1 VVDTPSLRDALAALP
16 PVPGAVLAALYER
29 EPQLGDDGAR
39 HPIDATTR
47 ITTGEGC
54 ELIALLNRAGA
65 EAVLEIGLAYGFSTQ
80 FLLAGLQQRGGG
92 QLLAIDPFQS
102 SDWQGIGRRLATA
115 TAAAAE
121 GVTFRC
127 IEEPSA
133 WALPALERRDE
144 RFGLIFV
151 DGYHRFDDV
160 LLDVTAAARLC
171 TPGGVIVLH
180 DLWLPAVRAVL
191 AFLDSNRADI
201 QRVPC
206 CSPDLAAYVCTGPD
220 QRNWDHF
227 VPFTSDAPA
236 PMASS

>member
-1 VVDTPSLRDALAALP
+1 MVDTPSLREALVALP
-16 PVPGAVLAALYER
+16 PESQAVLAGLYDR
-29 EPQLGDDGAR
+29 QPQLGDDGAL

-47 ITTGEGC
+47 ITPGEGL
-54 ELIALLNRAGA
+54 ELIALLNRAQA
-65 EAVLEIGLAYGFSTQ
+65 DAVLEIGLGYGFSTQ

-102 SDWQGIGRRLATA
+102 SDWQGIGRGLAAATA
-115 TAAAAE
+115 SAVAGLA
-121 GVTFRC
+121 FRC

-133 WALPALERRDE
+133 LALPALERSGE

-160 LLDVTAAARLC
+160 LCDVTAAARLC

-180 DLWLPAVRAVL
+180 DLWLPAVRAVV
-191 AFLDSNRADI
+191 AFLDSNRLDL
-201 QRVPC
+201 QRLPC
-206 CSPDLAAYVCTGPD
+206 SSPDLAAYACMGPD

-227 VPFTSDAPA
+227 VPFAADGAA
-236 PMASS
+236 VASS